1 MLTCATIEVDS
12 KLLTSPGFVIVD
24 PVGIWVGNVADCH
37 DMSASNVNYDSPPGQ
52 LTVVLHVHG
61 RLVLEVLPNT
71 REINHRFDSE
81 R

>member
-1 MLTCATIEVDS
+1 M
-12 KLLTSPGFVIVD
+12 LLTVTICQHP
-24 PVGIWVGNVADCH
+24 
-37 DMSASNVNYDSPPGQ
+37 MSTTIKHSPPGQ

-71 REINHRFDSE
+71 REINDRFDSE